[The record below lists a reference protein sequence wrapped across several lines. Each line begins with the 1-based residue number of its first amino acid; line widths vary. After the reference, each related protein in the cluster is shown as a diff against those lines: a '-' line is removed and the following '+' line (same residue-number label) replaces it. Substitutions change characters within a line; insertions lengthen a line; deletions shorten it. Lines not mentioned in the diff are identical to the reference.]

1 MLRGHYGLLNGLL
14 CLRGFFLMI
23 SSSFLY
29 LNVLLEKLQTF
40 PIKYIY
46 TPAEW
51 KKYTP
56 VCFSVIIWIIII
68 IFWWCFCISQK

>member
-1 MLRGHYGLLNGLL
+1 
-14 CLRGFFLMI
+14 MI
-23 SSSFLY
+23 SNSFLY

-46 TPAEW
+46 TPAGW

-68 IFWWCFCISQK
+68 FFLVVFLYFTKIEGILEKKGFKKPHSLGCQ